1 MFQWIMMKKTILFL
15 TLAGLSQFTYAA
27 EEAEQ
32 PSPNPIKFG
41 LYAGLTYGGDE
52 VGKLYYEDD
61 STERVKAGGLY
72 TVGASLS
79 ANVWQQVDVQVNLG
93 YHADSASASNGDM
106 TFSRVV
112 FEAIPYYRLNESVS
126 LGLGLTLH
134 SNVEFDSDF
143 TEDATFE
150 SATGVVLSG
159 KYALANTNSEFE
171 FRFVSQEYTLEKVG
185 NFNVIQ
191 DYTVDAKHLGVYYH
205 YMF

>member
-1 MFQWIMMKKTILFL
+1 M
-15 TLAGLSQFTYAA
+15 
-27 EEAEQ
+27 
-32 PSPNPIKFG
+32 
-41 LYAGLTYGGDE
+41 
-52 VGKLYYEDD
+52 
-61 STERVKAGGLY
+61 
-72 TVGASLS
+72 
-79 ANVWQQVDVQVNLG
+79 
-93 YHADSASASNGDM
+93 
-106 TFSRVV
+106 
-112 FEAIPYYRLNESVS
+112 S